1 MIGYGNSMFLS
12 TILDTE
18 MGVAPFNTVAPIIT
32 GTAQEGQTVT
42 CSTGTWT
49 GTPTITYAYQ
59 WKRNG
64 SSIIGANTSSYL
76 LSVFDVGQS
85 ITCTVTA
92 TNSGGSSSA
101 TSNTITPI
109 SAFTGLLDIYTSAS
123 AAYSLRRLSTSYTG
137 SLIRVRRSSDNT
149 ELNIGYDSNN
159 VLDETALTTFVG
171 AGSGFITTWYDQS
184 GNANNA
190 VQTTAANQPRI
201 VNSGTIDKVNNKPCA
216 VLDGTNDS
224 FNLTSTINVS
234 ASNYQSFVGKR
245 TVSGN
250 RLYAL
255 SGSFGQQYLLA
266 LLTDNKY
273 YLQSKSTHYRL
284 SNSTDTTTAQLL
296 LTGLN
301 AAGTTS
307 IYKNGSS
314 IASTELKISIT
325 NQIGSIGNYLGG
337 SGFLPTCGLQEIV
350 FYNLDQSTNR
360 TGIETNINTF
370 YSIY

>member
-1 MIGYGNSMFLS
+1 MANSNGWGDGAANNAIGW
-12 TILDTE
+12 
-18 MGVAPFNTVAPIIT
+18 
-32 GTAQEGQTVT
+32 GQ
-42 CSTGTWT
+42 
-49 GTPTITYAYQ
+49 
-59 WKRNG
+59 
-64 SSIIGANTSSYL
+64 GANNAIGWGDIHADSWAGLT
-76 LSVFDVGQS
+76 D
-85 ITCTVTA
+85 I
-92 TNSGGSSSA
+92 SGA
-101 TSNTITPI
+101 PT
-109 SAFTGLLDIYTSAS
+109 FTGLLDTYSGAA

-201 VNSGTIDKVNNKPCA
+201 VNSGTIDKINNKPCA

-245 TVSGN
+245 TASGN

-255 SGSFGQQYLLA
+255 SGGSAQQYLFSLW
-266 LLTDNKY
+266 TDDKY
-273 YLQSKSTHYRL
+273 YLQAKTTHYIA
-284 SNSTDTTTAQLL
+284 SNSADTTTAQLL

-301 AAGTTS
+301 ATGTTS

-314 IASTELKISIT
+314 LASTELTASIT

-337 SGFLPTCGLQEIV
+337 NGFLPTCSLQEIV
-350 FYNLDQSTNR
+350 FYNLNQSTNR